1 MIILFLL
8 CKYGVLI
15 ESVSIIFNTAVSDL
29 MVMFSSFDD
38 YTLFYPLDV
47 VVCFR

>member
-1 MIILFLL
+1 MIIRLL
-8 CKYGVLI
+8 WKYGVLI
-15 ESVSIIFNTAVSDL
+15 EYISIIFNNAVSDL

-38 YTLFYPLDV
+38 YTLFYPLDF